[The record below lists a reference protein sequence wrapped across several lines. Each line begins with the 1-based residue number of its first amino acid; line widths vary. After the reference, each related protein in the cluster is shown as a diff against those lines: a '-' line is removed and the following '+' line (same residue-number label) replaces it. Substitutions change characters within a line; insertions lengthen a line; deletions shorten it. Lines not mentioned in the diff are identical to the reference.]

1 MNVFQGVSTIA
12 NLRWVAVFLLLYGL
26 GVTIAIRQAPFYMP
40 DEGAHYLRAYE
51 VSKLHLIN
59 LPSAVGVDIPCR
71 EYIVVAKKYHPIALF
86 QTKAEAEQAEPS
98 CQVRTINTAGS
109 YSFVPY
115 IPAAAA
121 LALFEKLN
129 WTAESKLLAARIANF
144 SVWFS
149 IVFFSLALLEGGRI
163 LMASLILMPSF
174 VWQLVALSADG
185 ATLTSCLVYLFFVIR
200 VAQHKLE
207 VTPGMIAILIVLGF
221 FIGASKGVYA
231 PIALFA
237 FGLWR
242 QLPSKG
248 WLYRLCVLSCPM
260 LAALSAFSAQ
270 AVLSDPSLIYLGN
283 GANPALQFTYV
294 VQNPMKFMS
303 LIMKS
308 FGEMDVTSLVAPG
321 YAVPNSGQ
329 GFGIMVVSLA
339 AISILMVC
347 TDFGIDKAFRLIAG
361 VLVTITLVGISLP
374 LYLTYTPL
382 QFDGILG
389 MQGRYYIPILPIVF
403 IAFSFK
409 ASDVNWINFFVELQN
424 RIRWVI
430 FMSAL
435 GLIVAVF
442 NIK

>member
-1 MNVFQGVSTIA
+1 MNVFQGVSKIA
-12 NLRWVAVFLLLYGL
+12 NLRWVAVFLLLCAL

-59 LPSAVGVDIPCR
+59 LPNSVGVDIPCR
-71 EYIVVAKKYHPIALF
+71 EYFVVAKKYHPIALL

-115 IPAAAA
+115 IPAAVA
-121 LALFEKLN
+121 LALVEKFN
-129 WTAESKLLAARIANF
+129 WTPESKLLAARIANF

-149 IVFFSLALLEGGRI
+149 IVFFSLMLLEGGRL
-163 LMASLILMPSF
+163 LMASLILLPSF
-174 VWQLVALSADG
+174 FWQLVALSADG
-185 ATLTSCLVYLFFVIR
+185 ATLASCLAYLFFAVR
-200 VAQHKLE
+200 VAHRKLE
-207 VTPGMIAILIVLGF
+207 VTAGMITILIGLGF
-221 FIGASKGVYA
+221 LIGASKGVYA
-231 PIALFA
+231 PITLFA

-242 QLPSKG
+242 QWPRKG
-248 WLYRLCVLSCPM
+248 WFYRLCVLSCPM

-270 AVLSDPSLIYLGN
+270 AVLSDPGLIYLGN
-283 GANPALQFTYV
+283 SANPALQLTYV
-294 VQNPMKFMS
+294 VQNPIKFMS

-308 FGEMDVTSLVAPG
+308 LVETDLTGLVAPG
-321 YAVPNSGQ
+321 YAVPNTGQ
-329 GFGIMVVSLA
+329 GFGITVVSLA

-361 VLVTITLVGISLP
+361 VLVAIILVGISLP

-389 MQGRYYIPILPIVF
+389 MQGRYYIPILPLVF
-403 IAFSFK
+403 ITFSFK
-409 ASDVNWINFFVELQN
+409 ASGVNWVNFFVELQN
-424 RIRWVI
+424 RILWVI